1 MSDFIYGGKKV
12 TDIQI
17 KFLECIYKEEL
28 TAKELCKKLK
38 IKVDKTDNIGGCYNK
53 LNHTINFLTS
63 DEGNEIDDMFTIS
76 HVKEPV
82 PNNDTYIITKKG
94 MKYIEDYWREN
105 RTNISSKIISI
116 IALFIS
122 IISIIITVV
131 LHFL

>member
-1 MSDFIYGGKKV
+1 M

-17 KFLECIYKEEL
+17 KFLECIYKEDL

-38 IKVDKTDNIGGCYNK
+38 IKVDKTDIIGGCYNK
-53 LNHTINFLTS
+53 LNRTINYLTT

-76 HVKEPV
+76 QAKEPV

-105 RTNISSKIISI
+105 RDNRSSKIISI
-116 IALFIS
+116 IALFVS
-122 IISIIITVV
+122 IFSIIITVV